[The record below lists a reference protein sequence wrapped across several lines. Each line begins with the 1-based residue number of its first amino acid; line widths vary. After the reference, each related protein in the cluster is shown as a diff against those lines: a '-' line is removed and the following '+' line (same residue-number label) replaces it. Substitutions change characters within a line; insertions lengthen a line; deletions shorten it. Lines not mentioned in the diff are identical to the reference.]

1 MKEELL
7 ELMQMA
13 VAIKA
18 GYLSEEIT
26 DDSDVE
32 IDDIISVQSAV
43 LSCGGKFE
51 YSDGVFEAEF
61 EHWQSVE
68 DFCGQLDT
76 IDSVETYEIMAFH
89 RDTDSNERVDIDVDD
104 IVDDSKFFFVVMVYL
119 TAESSVFYDETE
131 ELDEVKRRIKVN
143 SQGKRRIKMQCRPGF
158 KWDGS
163 ACVKITGA
171 ELAVNR
177 KAKRQ
182 MVISK
187 RSQGNALKIRVLRKT
202 RKANRF
208 RKAMGLGGK

>member
-1 MKEELL
+1 
-7 ELMQMA
+7 
-13 VAIKA
+13 
-18 GYLSEEIT
+18 
-26 DDSDVE
+26 
-32 IDDIISVQSAV
+32 
-43 LSCGGKFE
+43 
-51 YSDGVFEAEF
+51 
-61 EHWQSVE
+61 
-68 DFCGQLDT
+68 
-76 IDSVETYEIMAFH
+76 
-89 RDTDSNERVDIDVDD
+89 
-104 IVDDSKFFFVVMVYL
+104 
-119 TAESSVFYDETE
+119 
-131 ELDEVKRRIKVN
+131 
-143 SQGKRRIKMQCRPGF
+143 MQCRPGF

>member
-7 ELMQMA
+7 ESMQMA

-26 DDSDVE
+26 DDSDVD

-51 YSDGVFEAEF
+51 YSDGVFETEF

-158 KWDGS
+158 KLS
-163 ACVKITGA
+163 LIH
-171 ELAVNR
+171 
-177 KAKRQ
+177 
-182 MVISK
+182 I
-187 RSQGNALKIRVLRKT
+187 
-202 RKANRF
+202 
-208 RKAMGLGGK
+208 